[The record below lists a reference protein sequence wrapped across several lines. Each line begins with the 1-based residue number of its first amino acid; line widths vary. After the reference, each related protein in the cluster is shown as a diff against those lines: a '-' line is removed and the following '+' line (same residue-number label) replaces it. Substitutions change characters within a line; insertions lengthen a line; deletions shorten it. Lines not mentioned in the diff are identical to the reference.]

1 MNHRI
6 LILSAIVLAVVFS
19 SCKKMF
25 EDEELS
31 MERTNYTGTELRT
44 DGYYYY
50 RNRYVF
56 YDGEQLDQVKT
67 RILYRNGVA
76 ISTNIFDYL
85 EMGRVEDNFK
95 NGNFYNLMKN
105 SKCEW
110 KVYKISNGEIEFEGW
125 TCDCVVGYKHS
136 TYREYGEIINDT
148 TFRLIKECCNGKVTE
163 YSADV
168 IYHFKQ
174 FSPKPDSTN
183 SFIK

>member
-31 MERTNYTGTELRT
+31 MERVDYTGTELRT

-50 RNRYVF
+50 RYQYYNSREDSL
-56 YDGEQLDQVKT
+56 YDKFLPW
-67 RILYRNGVA
+67 ILYRNGVYFYGSVYDYSRMEEVEKKFEDGSFYDIEKDNKYQWGVFQ
-76 ISTNIFDYL
+76 ISDSVID
-85 EMGRVEDNFK
+85 
-95 NGNFYNLMKN
+95 
-105 SKCEW
+105 
-110 KVYKISNGEIEFEGW
+110 FEGW
-125 TCDCVVGYKHS
+125 DT
-136 TYREYGEIINDT
+136 GETFSRPTVKRYAKIVNDT
-148 TFRLIKECCNGKVTE
+148 TFCMRSKRPQKGENVKLG
-163 YSADV
+163 DDF
-168 IYHFKQ
+168 HFKQ